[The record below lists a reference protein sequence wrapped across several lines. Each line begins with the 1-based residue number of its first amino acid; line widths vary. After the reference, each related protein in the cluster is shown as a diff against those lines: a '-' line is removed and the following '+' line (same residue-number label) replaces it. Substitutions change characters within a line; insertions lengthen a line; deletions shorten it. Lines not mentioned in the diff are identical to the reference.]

1 MQSLV
6 GEHLLLDPAAS
17 ESAREDAGMLVAYM
31 PQANQVTQVVADGAW
46 PGEAS
51 AEGLEQCVEG
61 CRQLDAV
68 MREALRE
75 RAAAA

>member
-1 MQSLV
+1 
-6 GEHLLLDPAAS
+6 
-17 ESAREDAGMLVAYM
+17 MLVAYM

-68 MREALRE
+68 MREAMRE